1 MRAMWERQQARGFVP
16 RTVEEVEAERRQVR
30 EEWEERMRGIEWTR
44 AEAEAIRA
52 AREQRA

>member
-1 MRAMWERQQARGFVP
+1 MWERQQARGFVP